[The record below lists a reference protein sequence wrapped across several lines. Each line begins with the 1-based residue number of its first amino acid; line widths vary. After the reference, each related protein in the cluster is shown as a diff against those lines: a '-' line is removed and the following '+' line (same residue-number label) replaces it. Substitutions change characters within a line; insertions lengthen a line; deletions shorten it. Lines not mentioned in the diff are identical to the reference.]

1 MSTET
6 FALTWSASQLAGAI
20 EVLARSNGCDAR
32 RAQIP
37 YDSGNTSL
45 PNHALEMWVQDTAQ
59 WYGLEAEQVDVTY
72 DAVDEMLQQTGPAL
86 LKLPETS
93 KENGK
98 PQFLVL
104 LGDGNPVSVLAPDL
118 STRRVSPYWVRS
130 RLVESLEEPL
140 SREVQPL
147 INLAGIPPKRRDR
160 AQAALIRERLRNKS
174 VTSFWKLRTPPGAS
188 FARQALE
195 AKIPSRF
202 VALIGA
208 YLGEYA
214 LWILSWWLIG
224 KGALEGTFD
233 SGWLL
238 AWALLLLTIV
248 PFRLLSTWLQ
258 GVVSIGVAALLKRRL
273 LYGALRLT
281 PEEIRMQGVGQF
293 LSRVLESEAVEA
305 MALSGGFSALISVIE
320 LLAAFFVLSWG
331 SAGGLLCLLL
341 AAWILLTSYFGFDF
355 YVRRKTWTAAR
366 LHMTHDLIE
375 RMVGHRTR
383 MAQESHAHWHDGED
397 EELDRYL
404 QISKNVDRSELRLL
418 ALAPRGWLIVA
429 LLGIAPTFSSGS
441 NSPERLAIAMGG
453 ILIAS
458 RAFKRVAT
466 SLWQL
471 EDAAIS
477 WKQVAPLFHAAARSE
492 PVGIPMLRS
501 VREPKADSLNL
512 VEAQDLTF
520 RYQDRGEPVLRKC
533 SFSIH
538 AQDRIL
544 LQGHSGDG
552 KSTLASLLIGMRTPQ
567 SGLLLLDG
575 LDWQTLG
582 TDGWRRRI
590 VSAPQFHENHVLT
603 ETFAFNLL
611 MGRGWPPTQKDMAEA
626 EEICRELGLG
636 DLLDRMPAGLLQMVG
651 ETGWQLSHGER
662 SRLYIARAL
671 LQNASMIILDE
682 SFAALDP
689 ETLRRSLQCV
699 LKRAPALMVIAHP

>member
-1 MSTET
+1 MNHEAD
-6 FALTWSASQLAGAI
+6 ALTWTAPQLTQAI
-20 EVLARSNGCDAR
+20 EALATISGVKP
-32 RAQIP
+32 RAGQIP
-37 YDSGNTSL
+37 SDSGTASF
-45 PNHALEMWVQDTAQ
+45 AQDAVAKWIQ
-59 WYGLEAEQVDVTY
+59 DNASWYGMEAEHVDVTY
-72 DAVDEMLQQTGPAL
+72 DAVDQMLRQIGPAL
-86 LKLPETS
+86 LEIPGD
-93 KENGK
+93 GK
-98 PQFLVL
+98 PEFLAL
-104 LGDGNPVSVLAPDL
+104 LGDGKFVSVLAPDL
-118 STRRVSPYWVRS
+118 STKNVSPSWVRAK
-130 RLVESLEEPL
+130 LVDSLEKPL

-147 INLAGIPPKRRDR
+147 IELAGIAPDR
-160 AQAALIRERLRNKS
+160 GERARAALIGERLRNKT
-174 VTSFWKLRTPPGAS
+174 VTSFWKLRVPPGAS
-188 FARQALE
+188 FAHQVGQ

-202 VALIGA
+202 FALILA

-224 KGALEGTFD
+224 KAALEGTFD
-233 SGWLL
+233 GGWLL

-281 PEEIRMQGVGQF
+281 PEEIRMQGIGQF
-293 LSRVLESEAVEA
+293 LGRILESEVIEA
-305 MALSGGFSALISVIE
+305 TALSGGFSALISVIE
-320 LLAAFFVLSWG
+320 LMSAVFVLSWG
-331 SAGGLLCLLL
+331 SASTVLCLLL
-341 AAWILLTSYFGFDF
+341 IVWTSVIAYLGYDF
-355 YVRRKTWTAAR
+355 YLRRSSWTSAR
-366 LHMTHDLIE
+366 LHITHDLIE

-383 MAQESHAHWHDGED
+383 IAQESHAHWHDGED
-397 EELDRYL
+397 EQLSRYL
-404 QISKNVDRSELRLL
+404 NDSRNVDRSALRLT

-429 LLGIAPTFSSGS
+429 LLGLAPAFASGAS
-441 NSPERLAIAMGG
+441 SPEKLAIAIGG
-453 ILIAS
+453 ILLAY
-458 RAFKRVAT
+458 RAFRSVAA
-466 SLWQL
+466 SLRQL

-477 WKQVAPLFHAAARSE
+477 WKQLSCLFHAASRPE
-492 PVGIPMLRS
+492 PVGVPLLRGNE
-501 VREPKADSLNL
+501 EPKADDRNL

-520 RYQDRGEPVLRKC
+520 RYADRGEPVLRKC
-533 SFSIH
+533 SFSIRP
-538 AQDRIL
+538 QDRIL

-575 LDWQTLG
+575 LDWQTVG
-582 TDGWRRRI
+582 MDGWRRRV

-611 MGRGWPPTQKDMAEA
+611 MGRGWPPTQKDMQEA

-636 DLLDRMPAGLLQMVG
+636 DLLNRMPAGLLQMVG

-671 LQNASMIILDE
+671 LQRASMIILDE

-689 ETLRRSLQCV
+689 DTLRRSLQCV

>member
-1 MSTET
+1 MNHEADS
-6 FALTWSASQLAGAI
+6 LTWSAPQLAQAIGA
-20 EVLARSNGCDAR
+20 LAAVNRVEPLT
-32 RAQIP
+32 AQIP
-37 YDSGNTSL
+37 TDSGTVSL
-45 PNHALEMWVQDTAQ
+45 SRRALEKWIHDNAT
-59 WYGLEAEQVDVTY
+59 WYGLEAEHLDVTY
-72 DAVDEMLQQTGPAL
+72 DVVDQMLQQRGPAL
-86 LKLPETS
+86 LEVPGIGE
-93 KENGK
+93 

-104 LGDGNPVSVLAPDL
+104 LGDGKPVSLLAPDL
-118 STRRVSPYWVRS
+118 STRKVSPSWIRS

-147 INLAGIPPKRRDR
+147 IDLAGIAPDR
-160 AQAALIRERLRNKS
+160 GERARAALIRERLRNKT
-174 VTSFWKLRTPPGAS
+174 VTSFWKLRIPPGAG
-188 FARQALE
+188 FAHQVHQ

-202 VALIGA
+202 LALIFA

-224 KGALEGTFD
+224 KAALEGTFD

-258 GVVSIGVAALLKRRL
+258 GVVSIGVATLLKRRL

-281 PEEIRMQGVGQF
+281 PEEIRIQGVGQF
-293 LSRVLESEAVEA
+293 LGRVLESEAVEA

-320 LLAAFFVLSWG
+320 LLAAIFVLSWG
-331 SAGGLLCLLL
+331 SSGILLCLLL
-341 AAWILLTSYFGFDF
+341 AGWSVLIACFGYDF
-355 YVRRKTWTAAR
+355 YVRRKSWTSTR
-366 LHMTHDLIE
+366 LKMTHNLIE

-383 MAQESHAHWHDGED
+383 MAQESPAHWHDGED
-397 EELDRYL
+397 EELNRYL
-404 QISKNVDRSELRLL
+404 QVSRDMDRSVMRLITV
-418 ALAPRGWLIVA
+418 APRGWIIVA
-429 LLGIAPTFSSGS
+429 LLGLAPTFAHGLS
-441 NSPERLAIAMGG
+441 SPEKLAIAIGG
-453 ILIAS
+453 ILLAY
-458 RAFKRVAT
+458 RAFRRVGT

-477 WKQVAPLFHAAARSE
+477 WRQVSSLFHAAARAE
-492 PVGIPMLRS
+492 PVGIPMLKS
-501 VREPKADSLNL
+501 GIEPNADSRNL
-512 VEAQDLTF
+512 VEVQDLTF
-520 RYQDRGEPVLRKC
+520 RYPDRGEPVLRKC
-533 SFSIH
+533 SFSIRP
-538 AQDRIL
+538 QDRIL
-544 LQGHSGDG
+544 LQGHSGEG
-552 KSTLASLLIGMRTPQ
+552 KSTLVSLLIGMRTPQ

-582 TDGWRRRI
+582 MDGWRRRV

-603 ETFAFNLL
+603 ESFAFNLF
-611 MGRGWPPTQKDMAEA
+611 MGRGWPPTQKDIEEG

-636 DLLDRMPAGLLQMVG
+636 DLLNRMPAGLLQMVG

-671 LQNASMIILDE
+671 LQRASMIILDE

-689 ETLRRSLQCV
+689 DTLRRSLQCV

>member
-1 MSTET
+1 MNHESD
-6 FALTWSASQLAGAI
+6 ALTWSAPQLAQAI
-20 EVLARSNGCDAR
+20 EVLAAMSGMKPRT
-32 RAQIP
+32 AQIP
-37 YDSGNTSL
+37 NDSGTGSL
-45 PNHALEMWVQDTAQ
+45 PHGAVEKWIHDNAT
-59 WYGLEAEQVDVTY
+59 WYGLEAEHVNVTY
-72 DAVDEMLQQTGPAL
+72 DVVDQMLQPIGPAL
-86 LKLPETS
+86 LEIPG
-93 KENGK
+93 NGK
-98 PQFLVL
+98 PKFLVL
-104 LGDGNPVSVLAPDL
+104 LGDGKPVSVLAPDL
-118 STRRVSPYWVRS
+118 STRKVPPSWLRS

-147 INLAGIPPKRRDR
+147 IELAGIPPQRRER
-160 AQAALIRERLRNKS
+160 AREALIRERLRNKTVS
-174 VTSFWKLRTPPGAS
+174 SFWKLRIPPGAS
-188 FARQALE
+188 FAHQVRQ

-202 VALIGA
+202 LGLIFA

-224 KGALEGTFD
+224 KAALEGTFD

-273 LYGALRLT
+273 LCGALRLT
-281 PEEIRMQGVGQF
+281 PEEIRTQGVGQF
-293 LSRVLESEAVEA
+293 LGRVLESEAVEA
-305 MALSGGFSALISVIE
+305 MALSGGFSALISLIE
-320 LLAAFFVLSWG
+320 LLAALFVLSWG
-331 SAGGLLCLLL
+331 SAGTLLCLLL
-341 AAWILLTSYFGFDF
+341 VGWVLLIAYLGYDF
-355 YVRRKTWTAAR
+355 YVRRESWTDTR
-366 LHMTHDLIE
+366 LKMTHDLIE

-383 MAQESHAHWHDGED
+383 MAQESPAHWHDGED
-397 EELDRYL
+397 EELNRYL
-404 QISKNVDRSELRLL
+404 QVSRNVDRSALRLI

-429 LLGIAPTFSSGS
+429 LLGLAPAFAYGT
-441 NSPERLAIAMGG
+441 NSPEKLAIAIGG
-453 ILIAS
+453 ILVAY
-458 RAFKRVAT
+458 RAFRRVGT

-477 WKQVAPLFHAAARSE
+477 WKQVAPLFHAAARPE
-492 PVGIPMLRS
+492 PVGIPMLQS
-501 VREPKADSLNL
+501 AREPKADGLNL

-533 SFSIH
+533 SFSIRP
-538 AQDRIL
+538 QDRIL

-552 KSTLASLLIGMRTPQ
+552 KSTLASLLIAMRTPQ

-582 TDGWRRRI
+582 IAGWRRRV

-611 MGRGWPPTQKDMAEA
+611 MGRGWPPTQKDMDEA

-671 LQNASMIILDE
+671 LQRASMIILDE

>member
-1 MSTET
+1 MNDESD
-6 FALTWSASQLAGAI
+6 ALTWSTPQLAQAI
-20 EVLARSNGCDAR
+20 EVLAAISGMKPRT
-32 RAQIP
+32 AQIP
-37 YDSGNTSL
+37 NDSG
-45 PNHALEMWVQDTAQ
+45 TASVPRGAVEKWIHDNAT
-59 WYGLEAEQVDVTY
+59 WYGLEAEHVDVTY
-72 DAVDEMLQQTGPAL
+72 DIVDQMLQQIGPAL
-86 LKLPETS
+86 LEIPG
-93 KENGK
+93 NGK

-104 LGDGNPVSVLAPDL
+104 LGDDKPVSVLAPDL
-118 STRRVSPYWVRS
+118 STKKVSPSWVRS

-147 INLAGIPPKRRDR
+147 IELAGIPQQRRER
-160 AQAALIRERLRNKS
+160 ARAALIRERLRNKS
-174 VTSFWKLRTPPGAS
+174 VTSFWKLRIPPGAS
-188 FARQALE
+188 FAHQLRQ

-202 VALIGA
+202 LGLILA

-214 LWILSWWLIG
+214 LWILSWWLVG

-331 SAGGLLCLLL
+331 SSGSLLCLLL
-341 AAWILLTSYFGFDF
+341 GAWILLMSYFGYDF

-397 EELDRYL
+397 EQLDRYL
-404 QISKNVDRSELRLL
+404 QVSKNVDQSALRLV

-429 LLGIAPTFSSGS
+429 LLGLAPAFAYGT
-441 NSPERLAIAMGG
+441 NSPEKLAIAIGG
-453 ILIAS
+453 ILVAY

-466 SLWQL
+466 SLWRL

-477 WKQVAPLFHAAARSE
+477 WKQVSSLFHAAARPE
-492 PVGIPMLRS
+492 PVGIPLLGS
-501 VREPKADSLNL
+501 GIEPNADGRNL
-512 VEAQDLTF
+512 VEVQDLTF
-520 RYQDRGEPVLRKC
+520 RYPDRGEPVLRKC
-533 SFSIH
+533 SFSIRP
-538 AQDRIL
+538 QDRIL

-582 TDGWRRRI
+582 IDGWRRRI

-603 ETFAFNLL
+603 ETLAFNLL
-611 MGRGWPPTQKDMAEA
+611 MGRGWPASQKDMDEA

-671 LQNASMIILDE
+671 LQRASMIILDE

-689 ETLRRSLQCV
+689 DTLRRSLRCV